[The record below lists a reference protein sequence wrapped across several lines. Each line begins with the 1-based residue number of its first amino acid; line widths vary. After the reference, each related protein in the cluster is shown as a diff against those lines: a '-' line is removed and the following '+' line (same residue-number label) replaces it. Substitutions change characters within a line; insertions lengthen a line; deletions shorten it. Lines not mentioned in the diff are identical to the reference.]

1 VAKWKFHRIAW
12 SLFIRLGGSSVES
25 KAAAHTS
32 FENQEGLKTEKETGN
47 TLLKDFLVLIKVGI
61 VNSNVIT
68 AFTGIWL
75 GLYFTDQHF
84 FANLDIVLLGVIGIA
99 LIIGGSGCLNNYI
112 DRDID
117 HFMERTKKRPTV
129 TGKVNPIKVL
139 YMGLSMVIIGSL
151 MLLVA
156 SPAAA
161 LLGLFGVFAYV
172 VMYTMWT
179 KRRIVSNTVVGS
191 ISGAMP
197 PLIGWAVVD
206 PTLHPV
212 AWGLFLLM
220 FVWQPPHF
228 YALAMKRTEEY
239 RAAGIPMLPVVK
251 GFYSTKVHMLIWVAL
266 LLPIPY
272 LLAPVGMS
280 IVVLITLLNI
290 GWLLLSFKGFS
301 FKKKFTKEEDLKWA
315 NKMFIYSLNYMTIS
329 FVSMV
334 IVSLINL
341 F

>member
-1 VAKWKFHRIAW
+1 
-12 SLFIRLGGSSVES
+12 VES
-25 KAAAHTS
+25 KAAAPTS
-32 FENQEGLKTEKETGN
+32 FENQEALKTGKETGN

-61 VNSNVIT
+61 VNSNMIT

-75 GLYFTDQHF
+75 ALYFTDQHF

-99 LIIGGSGCLNNYI
+99 LIIGGAGCLNNYI

-117 HFMERTKKRPTV
+117 LYMERTKERPTV
-129 TGKVNPIKVL
+129 TGKVNPLKVL
-139 YMGLSMVIIGSL
+139 YMGLAMVIGGTL
-151 MLLVA
+151 MLLAA
-156 SPAAA
+156 SSAAA

-172 VMYTMWT
+172 VMYTIWT
-179 KRRIVSNTVVGS
+179 KRKIVSNTVVGS

-206 PTLHPV
+206 PGLHPV

-228 YALAMKRTEEY
+228 YALAMKRMEEY
-239 RAAGIPMLPVVK
+239 RAAGVPMLPVVK
-251 GFYSTKVHMLIWVAL
+251 GFHVTKVHMLIWVAL
-266 LLPIPY
+266 LLPIPF
-272 LLAPVGMS
+272 LLAPIGMP
-280 IVVLITLLNI
+280 IMVLITLLNI
-290 GWLLLSFKGFS
+290 GWLLLSLKGFS

>member
-1 VAKWKFHRIAW
+1 M
-12 SLFIRLGGSSVES
+12 ES

-32 FENQEGLKTEKETGN
+32 FDNQEGLKAEKEKGS
-47 TLLKDFLVLIKVGI
+47 TLLKDFLVLIKIGI

-75 GLYFTDQHF
+75 ALYFTNQHF
-84 FANLDIVLLGVIGIA
+84 FANLDVVLLGVIGIGM
-99 LIIGGSGCLNNYI
+99 IIGGAGCLNNYI

-117 HFMERTKKRPTV
+117 LYMERTKKRPTV
-129 TGKVNPIKVL
+129 TGKVNPVRVL
-139 YMGLSMVIIGSL
+139 YMGLVMVVGGTL
-151 MLLVA
+151 MLLVT

-172 VMYTMWT
+172 VMYTIWT
-179 KRRIVSNTVVGS
+179 KRKIVSNTVVGS

-206 PTLHPV
+206 PGLHPV

-228 YALAMKRTEEY
+228 YALAMKRMEEY

-251 GFYSTKVHMLIWVAL
+251 GFHATKIHMLIWVAL
-266 LLPIPY
+266 LLPIPF
-272 LLAPVGMS
+272 LLAPIGMP
-280 IVVLITLLNI
+280 IVVLVTLLNI
-290 GWLLLSFKGFS
+290 GWLYLSLKGFS

-329 FVSMV
+329 FVMMV

>member
-1 VAKWKFHRIAW
+1 M
-12 SLFIRLGGSSVES
+12 ES
-25 KAAAHTS
+25 KAAAPTS
-32 FENQEGLKTEKETGN
+32 FENQEALKTGKETGN

-61 VNSNVIT
+61 VNSNMIT

-75 GLYFTDQHF
+75 ALYFTDQHF

-99 LIIGGSGCLNNYI
+99 LIIGGAGCLNNYI

-117 HFMERTKKRPTV
+117 LYMERTKERPTV
-129 TGKVNPIKVL
+129 TGKVNPLKVL
-139 YMGLSMVIIGSL
+139 YMGLAMVIGGTL
-151 MLLVA
+151 MLLAA
-156 SPAAA
+156 SSPAA

-172 VMYTMWT
+172 VMYTIWT
-179 KRRIVSNTVVGS
+179 KRKIVSNTVVGS

-206 PTLHPV
+206 PGLHPV

-228 YALAMKRTEEY
+228 YALAMKRMEEY
-239 RAAGIPMLPVVK
+239 RAAGVPMLPVVK
-251 GFYSTKVHMLIWVAL
+251 GFHVTKVHMLIWVAL
-266 LLPIPY
+266 LLPIPF
-272 LLAPVGMS
+272 LLAPIGMP
-280 IVVLITLLNI
+280 IMVLITLLNI
-290 GWLLLSFKGFS
+290 GWLLLSLKGFS

>member
-1 VAKWKFHRIAW
+1 M
-12 SLFIRLGGSSVES
+12 ES
-25 KAAAHTS
+25 KAAAPTS
-32 FENQEGLKTEKETGN
+32 FENQEALKTGKETGN

-61 VNSNVIT
+61 VNSNMIT

-75 GLYFTDQHF
+75 ALYFTDQHF

-99 LIIGGSGCLNNYI
+99 LIIGGAGCLNNYI

-117 HFMERTKKRPTV
+117 LYMERTKERPTV
-129 TGKVNPIKVL
+129 TGKVNPLKVL
-139 YMGLSMVIIGSL
+139 YMGLAMVIGGTL
-151 MLLVA
+151 MLLAA
-156 SPAAA
+156 SSAAA

-172 VMYTMWT
+172 VMYTIWT
-179 KRRIVSNTVVGS
+179 KRKIVSNTVVGS

-206 PTLHPV
+206 PGLHPV

-228 YALAMKRTEEY
+228 YALAMKRMEEY
-239 RAAGIPMLPVVK
+239 RAAGVPMLPVVK
-251 GFYSTKVHMLIWVAL
+251 GFHVTKVHMLIWVAL
-266 LLPIPY
+266 LLPIPF
-272 LLAPVGMS
+272 LLAPIGMP
-280 IVVLITLLNI
+280 IMVLITLLNI
-290 GWLLLSFKGFS
+290 GWLLLSLKGFS
-301 FKKKFTKEEDLKWA
+301 FKKTFTKEEDLKWA

>member
-1 VAKWKFHRIAW
+1 M
-12 SLFIRLGGSSVES
+12 ES
-25 KAAAHTS
+25 KAAAPTS
-32 FENQEGLKTEKETGN
+32 FENQEALKTGKETGN

-61 VNSNVIT
+61 VNSNMIT

-75 GLYFTDQHF
+75 ALYFTDQHF

-99 LIIGGSGCLNNYI
+99 LIIGGAGCLNNYI

-117 HFMERTKKRPTV
+117 LYMERTKERPTV
-129 TGKVNPIKVL
+129 TGKVNPLKVL
-139 YMGLSMVIIGSL
+139 YMGLAMVIGGTL
-151 MLLVA
+151 MLLAA
-156 SPAAA
+156 SSAAA

-172 VMYTMWT
+172 VMYTIWT
-179 KRRIVSNTVVGS
+179 KRKIVSNTVVGS

-206 PTLHPV
+206 PGLHPV

-228 YALAMKRTEEY
+228 YALAMKRMEEY
-239 RAAGIPMLPVVK
+239 RAAGVPMLPVVK
-251 GFYSTKVHMLIWVAL
+251 GFHVTKVHMLIWVAL
-266 LLPIPY
+266 LLPIPF
-272 LLAPVGMS
+272 LLAPIGMP
-280 IVVLITLLNI
+280 IMVLITLLNI
-290 GWLLLSFKGFS
+290 GWLLLSLKGFS

>member
-1 VAKWKFHRIAW
+1 M
-12 SLFIRLGGSSVES
+12 ES

-112 DRDID
+112 DKDID

-139 YMGLSMVIIGSL
+139 YMGLAMVVIGSL
-151 MLLVA
+151 MLLAA

-206 PTLHPV
+206 PALHPV

-251 GFYSTKVHMLIWVAL
+251 GFHSTKIHMLIWVAL